1 MCEKKL
7 KIFGVFTIQD
17 SGTEATFAILLA
29 FVEQCT
35 NDSVIGPDDGEE
47 AIDGGIVIDREELQS
62 NVTQC
67 AGKWRCAVRVAT
79 NVSEVYNLTD
89 LWTPSKA
96 LIENSVQNILN
107 LCPAAENVTKYANMV
122 MPRGWI

>member
-1 MCEKKL
+1 MCANKL
-7 KIFGVFTIQD
+7 KFFGIFPIQD
-17 SGTEATFAILLA
+17 NGTDATFAILLA

-35 NDSVIGPDDGEE
+35 EDSVVGPDDGEE
-47 AIDGGIVIDREELQS
+47 PGDGEIVEDSEELQS

-67 AGKWRCAVRVAT
+67 AQKWRCAVRVAT

-89 LWTPSKA
+89 LWNPSKA

-107 LCPAAENVTKYANMV
+107 LCPFAENVTK
-122 MPRGWI
+122 